1 MKTQTFSMVEMS
13 ISAGDRADAVRPN
26 GVWLDDFC
34 AFAETQGCAASSIK
48 AYRQDLK
55 HFVEWFERVNG
66 QPFEPGLI
74 TGVDLRAY
82 RTAAL
87 DSGISAPTWNRR
99 RATLRKLCDFALK
112 MSHVTYDPFQGVEV
126 KPQEEQPPRWLTEA
140 EFHRLARQIEQNVNA
155 AKTEHWM
162 WQAVRD
168 QAIVALMLYA
178 GLREAEVCDLDVGD
192 VQIGE
197 RKGRLIVRNGKG
209 GKARRL
215 PLNNEARRGLKLW
228 LEVREQ
234 PGRSP
239 IAPTEALFVGKM
251 GERIGV
257 RLVQKRVAALRQ
269 ACKLDEDVTPHALR
283 HTFAKR
289 LLDSGAPLTVVSK
302 LLGHSRLETTKRY
315 VQPGWED
322 FEKAVERL

>member
-1 MKTQTFSMVEMS
+1 METRTVSILEMS
-13 ISAGDRADAVRPN
+13 LVPGIADP
-26 GVWLDDFC
+26 GHTWLTQFV
-34 AFAETQGCAASSIK
+34 AFAEAQGCAASSIR

-55 HFVEWFERVNG
+55 HFVEWFERING

-87 DSGISAPTWNRR
+87 DSGISAATWNRK
-99 RATLRKLCDFALK
+99 RATLRKLCDFALQ

-140 EFHRLARQIEQNVNA
+140 EYHRLARQIEQNVNA
-155 AKTEHWM
+155 ASTDHWR

-209 GKARRL
+209 GKERQL
-215 PLNNEARRGLKLW
+215 PLNNEARRALKLW
-228 LEVREQ
+228 IAVAGIAD
-234 PGRSP
+234 PGLP
-239 IAPTEALFVGKM
+239 LFIGKG

-269 ACKLDEDVTPHALR
+269 ACQLDEDVTPHALR

-302 LLGHSRLETTKRY
+302 LLGHSRIETTKRY

-322 FEKAVERL
+322 FEKAVEKL